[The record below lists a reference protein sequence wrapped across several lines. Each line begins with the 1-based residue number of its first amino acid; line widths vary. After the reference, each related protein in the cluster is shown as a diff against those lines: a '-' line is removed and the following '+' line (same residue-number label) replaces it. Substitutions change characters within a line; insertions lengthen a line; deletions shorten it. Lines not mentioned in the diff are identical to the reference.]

1 MRYRLVRARTRGPLL
16 RTLPRPGLQVAD
28 HLSPMGEGEG
38 RHHMVGSQDPR
49 QRWCLLLLMSPQGRK
64 LPARVG
70 EAMHIRAT
78 RFKLVSEAT
87 LRLRSL
93 ALADQSFPGEER
105 DGYGSTPWWEPL
117 LLCGY
122 AGAHAPSDSF

>member
-1 MRYRLVRARTRGPLL
+1 
-16 RTLPRPGLQVAD
+16 
-28 HLSPMGEGEG
+28 
-38 RHHMVGSQDPR
+38 
-49 QRWCLLLLMSPQGRK
+49 MSPQGRK

-93 ALADQSFPGEER
+93 ALADQTFPLRPSG
-105 DGYGSTPWWEPL
+105 GH
-117 LLCGY
+117 
-122 AGAHAPSDSF
+122 GAP

>member
-1 MRYRLVRARTRGPLL
+1 MPLGFL
-16 RTLPRPGLQVAD
+16 IALLGLIQKELAD
-28 HLSPMGEGEG
+28 HVSPMGEGEG

-93 ALADQSFPGEER
+93 ALADQSFPGKSEMV
-105 DGYGSTPWWEPL
+105 T
-117 LLCGY
+117 
-122 AGAHAPSDSF
+122 